1 MDFNSIKGLLGPS
14 ILIICLIQI
23 YQILTKNKDPKCL
36 HYPSCS
42 NYAILAFQ
50 KYPLVKAAK
59 KTINRIRDCH
69 PFSDRPYIDY
79 P

>member
-1 MDFNSIKGLLGPS
+1 MGILNKISIALVR
-14 ILIICLIQI
+14 I
-23 YQILTKNKDPKCL
+23 YQKNKGKRKPKCL

-50 KYPLVKAAK
+50 KYNFFKALI
-59 KTINRIRDCH
+59 KTINRIRDCN
-69 PFSDRPYIDY
+69 PFSSRPYIDY

>member
-1 MDFNSIKGLLGPS
+1 MLNSLAIFLIK
-14 ILIICLIQI
+14 I
-23 YQILTKNKDPKCL
+23 YQKTKFNKKPRCL

-50 KYPLVKAAK
+50 KYNAVTALI
-59 KTINRIRDCH
+59 KTVSRVRDCH
-69 PFSDRPYIDY
+69 PFSSRPYIDY